1 MANKIKPLG
10 IVENI
15 DGTRL
20 KVRIV
25 QHSACS
31 ACSAKGHCNA
41 SESKEKLIDVFNTNG
56 VACQV
61 GERVMIAGA
70 ASLGMKAVALAFVVP
85 FFLVMAVIFVAMNL
99 TGGDEPLSAL
109 AGLLVLLPFYL
120 IIYMLRDR
128 LSRTFTFT
136 LESII

>member
-1 MANKIKPLG
+1 MADKIRHLG

-15 DGTRL
+15 DGSRV

-31 ACSAKGHCNA
+31 ACGAKGHCNA
-41 SESKEKLIDVFNTNG
+41 AESKEKVIDVFNTLG
-56 VACQV
+56 VPCQI
-61 GERVMIAGA
+61 GERVMITGS
-70 ASLGMKAVALAFVVP
+70 ASLGMKAVAVAFVVP
-85 FFLVMAVIFVAMNL
+85 FLLVMAVIFAAMSM
-99 TGGDEPLSAL
+99 TDGDEVASGL
-109 AGLLVLLPFYL
+109 AGLAVLLPFYL
-120 IIYMLRDR
+120 IIYLCKGK

>member
-1 MANKIKPLG
+1 MADKIKHLG

-15 DGTRL
+15 DGSRL

-41 SESKEKLIDVFNTNG
+41 SESKEKIIDVFNIDG
-56 VACQV
+56 VPCQV

-70 ASLGMKAVALAFVVP
+70 ASLGMKAVAVAFVVP
-85 FFLVMAVIFVAMNL
+85 FFLVMAAVFVAMKL
-99 TGGDEPLSAL
+99 TEGDEVMSAL
-109 AGLLVLLPFYL
+109 AGLSVLLPFYL
-120 IIYMLRDR
+120 IIYMLRGR